1 MKTFLSCLMLSSL
14 ILFASCGKDNNKKP
28 PGEVSSLSTNQAVAQ
43 QCGCTT
49 EYKPVCGLNT
59 SGATQTYD
67 NECISKCFGAS
78 THHYMRCQKDQS
90 DSTQVCYSGLTK
102 SETEVFPVPNYLWS
116 SFYYGAC
123 GQKQM

>member
-1 MKTFLSCLMLSSL
+1 MLV
-14 ILFASCGKDNNKKP
+14 ASCGADNNKKP
-28 PGEVSSLSTNQAVAQ
+28 PGEVSSNSLSSTANTTVAT

-49 EYKPVCGLNT
+49 EYKPICGLNP
-59 SGATQTYD
+59 SGKTQTYD
-67 NECISKCFGAS
+67 NECVAKCFKA
-78 THHYMRCQKDQS
+78 TTQHYMRCVEDQS
-90 DSTQVCYSGLTK
+90 PTTKVCYSGLTK